1 MKRIDQVVLVGGDS
15 LQVGIYLSEV
25 ITARLQVRHTQPDC
39 ILVQL
44 AEAKLLGLF
53 RADPLASG

>member
-53 RADPLASG
+53 RADPLASA

>member
-1 MKRIDQVVLVGGDS
+1 MKRIDKVVLVGEDS
-15 LQVGIYLSEV
+15 LQVGMYLSEI
-25 ITARLQVRHTQPDC
+25 ITARLLVRHTQPDC

-53 RADPLASG
+53 RAAP

>member
-1 MKRIDQVVLVGGDS
+1 MKRIDHVVLVGGDA

-25 ITARLQVRHTQPDC
+25 ITARLQVRHAQPDC

-53 RADPLASG
+53 RASP

>member
-1 MKRIDQVVLVGGDS
+1 MNRISKVALVGGDS
-15 LQVGIYLSEV
+15 LQVGIYLSEI
-25 ITARLQVRHTQPDC
+25 ITARLQVRHAQPDC

>member
-15 LQVGIYLSEV
+15 LQVG

-53 RADPLASG
+53 RADPLANGQAV

>member
-1 MKRIDQVVLVGGDS
+1 MKRIDHVVLVGGDA
-15 LQVGIYLSEV
+15 LQVGIYLSAV
-25 ITARLQVRHTQPDC
+25 ITARLQVRHAQPDC

-44 AEAKLLGLF
+44 AEAKLLSLF

>member
-1 MKRIDQVVLVGGDS
+1 MKRIDQVVLVGGNA
-15 LQVGIYLSEV
+15 LRVGIYLSEV

-53 RADPLASG
+53 RASS

>member
-1 MKRIDQVVLVGGDS
+1 MKRIDKVVLVGEDS
-15 LQVGIYLSEV
+15 LQVGMYLSEI

-44 AEAKLLGLF
+44 AEAKLLGRF
-53 RADPLASG
+53 RADPLGSG